1 MFPSKDLWNAHRTL
15 PSRLKSAVRAR
26 GNYSLSDDCVHSIN
40 AGLTMVVYIS
50 YFGRVKPYARRIK
63 IINKKEIL
71 FSECDAPR

>member
-1 MFPSKDLWNAHRTL
+1 
-15 PSRLKSAVRAR
+15 
-26 GNYSLSDDCVHSIN
+26 
-40 AGLTMVVYIS
+40 MVVYIS